1 MWHLKKVRERKK
13 YIIKQILVCSWGILY
28 KMLTFLKGTSI
39 FVLFYFL
46 FCYYTPNLSYV
57 VSVTFK
63 TANNQPMLKFVVIVG
78 GSNPVILSLLLFF
91 VQ

>member
-1 MWHLKKVRERKK
+1 
-13 YIIKQILVCSWGILY
+13 
-28 KMLTFLKGTSI
+28 MLTFLKGISI

-46 FCYYTPNLSYV
+46 CCSYTPNLSYV

-63 TANNQPMLKFVVIVG
+63 TANNQPMLKFVVIVV
-78 GSNPVILSLLLFF
+78 GSNPGILLLFF